1 MPQPVPKR
9 TAARSTTDRSKKPAP
24 ARYES
29 RSESGR
35 SPTAKKTIL
44 LVEDDTFLA
53 GMYVTKLELEG
64 FRVVLASDGEQAVVL
79 AQKEI
84 PQLMLLDIV
93 LPKKSGFEVLREVKA
108 DARTKGIPV
117 ILLTNLGQ
125 KEDVKQGL
133 ALGASDYLIKAHFMP
148 SEVVSKVKRLVR

>member
-1 MPQPVPKR
+1 M
-9 TAARSTTDRSKKPAP
+9 PAP
-24 ARYES
+24 APKKVSARPVAD
-29 RSESGR
+29 R
-35 SPTAKKTIL
+35 TKKKTIL

-64 FRVVLASDGEQAVVL
+64 FRVALASDGEQAVVM
-79 AQKEI
+79 AKKEM

-93 LPKKSGFEVLREVKA
+93 LPKKSGFEVLKEVKA
-108 DARTKGIPV
+108 DATTKDIPV

-133 ALGASDYLIKAHFMP
+133 RLGAIDYLIKAHFMP
-148 SEVVSKVKRLVR
+148 SEVVAKVKRLVK

>member
-1 MPQPVPKR
+1 MPAPKKPISR
-9 TAARSTTDRSKKPAP
+9 TAADSNKKPAP

-35 SPTAKKTIL
+35 STVKKTIL

-64 FRVVLASDGEQAVVL
+64 FRVVLASDGEQAVTM
-79 AQKEI
+79 AKKEI
-84 PQLMLLDIV
+84 PQLILLDIV
-93 LPKKSGFEVLREVKA
+93 LPKKSGFDVLKEVKA
-108 DARTKGIPV
+108 DSTTTDVPV

-125 KEDVKQGL
+125 KEDVKKGL
-133 ALGASDYLIKAHFMP
+133 QLGAIDYLIKAHFMP
-148 SEVVSKVKRLVR
+148 SEVVSKVKRLVK

>member
-1 MPQPVPKR
+1 MSAISLKKVVSRPS
-9 TAARSTTDRSKKPAP
+9 ADRPKKPAHEAGRP
-24 ARYES
+24 AS
-29 RSESGR
+29 PVGR
-35 SPTAKKTIL
+35 KTIL

-64 FRVVLASDGEQAVVL
+64 FRVVLASDGEQAVVM
-79 AQKEI
+79 AKKEI

-93 LPKKSGFEVLREVKA
+93 LPKKSGFDVLKEVQA
-108 DARTKGIPV
+108 DATTKGIPV

-125 KEDVKQGL
+125 KEDVKKGIQ
-133 ALGASDYLIKAHFMP
+133 LGATDYLIKAHFMP